1 MNKADS
7 ELSESIESHD
17 TPAWL
22 TDVLRISRDSL
33 LFSQF
38 EDEPVSAELHEKF
51 REAASIALNLG
62 KLRKER
68 ERVGFVPLSLAA
80 YVQGLV
86 KVAKVPLAPIL
97 SWLGI
102 DDLSQFSSASAR
114 GFARLAQGIGV
125 ELREALIHLRIG
137 FAEQIDA
144 APMPLLVA
152 RQRSTGARRS
162 HLEECEAVLGDIE
175 SEYELDALR
184 QLRRTEFE
192 FRAAYKEQE
201 SGNDSGS

>member
-7 ELSESIESHD
+7 ELSDSIESHD
-17 TPAWL
+17 TPSWL
-22 TDVLRISRDSL
+22 TDVLRVSRDSL

-38 EDEPVSAELHEKF
+38 EHEPILEESHEKY
-51 REAASIALNLG
+51 REAAYIALSMM

-86 KVAKVPLAPIL
+86 KVAKVPLTPIL
-97 SWLGI
+97 AWLGI
-102 DDLSQFSSASAR
+102 DDLSQLGSGSAR
-114 GFARLAQGIGV
+114 GFALLAQGIGV
-125 ELREALIHLRIG
+125 GLREALIHLRIG

-175 SEYELDALR
+175 SEYELGCLR
-184 QLRRTEFE
+184 ELRRTEFE
-192 FRAAYKEQE
+192 FRAAYKEHE
-201 SGNDSGS
+201 NVNI